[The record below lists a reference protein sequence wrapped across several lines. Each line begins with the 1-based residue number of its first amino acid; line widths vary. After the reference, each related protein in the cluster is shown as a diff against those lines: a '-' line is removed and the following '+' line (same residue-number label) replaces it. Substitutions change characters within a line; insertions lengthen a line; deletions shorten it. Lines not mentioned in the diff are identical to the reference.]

1 MERKLKK
8 KPSNNKTRTMF
19 KMQKSGLFSHDSP
32 IEVEAEFPDMNYKGR
47 PQNSLKAS
55 VPIFQPSISA
65 DYGTL
70 TKPHICNRIKELEVV
85 QCRTAITEAG
95 FRMFSWEIYILQ
107 ERNANQ

>member
-1 MERKLKK
+1 
-8 KPSNNKTRTMF
+8 MF

-65 DYGTL
+65 DYETL
-70 TKPHICNRIKELEVV
+70 TKPHICNRIKELEVWYNV
-85 QCRTAITEAG
+85 ELLLQKQVLGCLAG
-95 FRMFSWEIYILQ
+95 KFINFK
-107 ERNANQ
+107 NATPTNS